1 MIPPKKSAAAPKEP
15 LFTRDFLLAILIN
28 LFLAIVFFVLVTGLA
43 VYAAEEFSAGET
55 AAGFAAS
62 AFVVGA
68 LAARIF
74 AGKYVNF
81 LGRRRTVLA
90 CLVVY
95 VLAGLAY
102 LVVDSYEMLIA
113 LRAVHGIS
121 FGFGQTALNAGV
133 FAMIPHTRR
142 GEGAGYYLLAN
153 SLPPAIG
160 PLAAIQLTQ
169 RYDFWAMF
177 VAVTIVSV
185 IALIFSLF
193 LRLPED
199 KPWRMSLREKLT
211 LRPRDIIEPRAFKIS
226 LVAMLLGIGFASVMT
241 FLNGYA
247 RSLDMVDAASIFFVI
262 YAGAV
267 LVSRLFMGKIQD
279 RFGDNAAVY
288 PAVIFYIIAMGLLA
302 WAPNQTVLLT
312 AGVLAGFGFGS
323 LLPVLQAIIA
333 SDLPAHRT
341 SIGISTFFIMLDAG
355 FGFSPLLLG
364 PLVSFADYRFMYAM
378 CAGVVVVSLVL
389 YWLVHGRHDVHQGVA
404 RRIPRCGTRGK
415 DDGGAGSSAQAG

>member
-1 MIPPKKSAAAPKEP
+1 MAAKNIPKTPKDP
-15 LFTRDFLLAILIN
+15 LFTKDFLLAIVIN
-28 LFLAIVFFVLVTGLA
+28 LLLATVFFILITGLA
-43 VYAAEEFSAGET
+43 VYAAEEFAAGET

-68 LAARIF
+68 LGARIF

-81 LGRRRTVLA
+81 LGRRRTVLV
-90 CLVVY
+90 CLIVY

-102 LVVDSYEMLIA
+102 LWVDSYAMLIA

-133 FAMIPHTRR
+133 FAMIPASRR

-177 VAVTIVSV
+177 LAVTLVSV
-185 IALIFSLF
+185 IGLVFSLF

-199 KPWRMSLREKLT
+199 NPWRTTLREKLT

-247 RSLDMVDAASIFFVI
+247 RSLNMVDAASLFFVI

-267 LVSRLFMGKIQD
+267 LVSRLLMGRIQD
-279 RFGDNAAVY
+279 RYGDNWAVY
-288 PAVIFYIIAMGLLA
+288 PAVIFYIIAMVLLA
-302 WAPNQTVLLT
+302 WAPNQGVLLA

-364 PLVSFADYRFMYAM
+364 PLVSFADYRFMYAA

-404 RRIPRCGTRGK
+404 RRTPGTGPGT
-415 DDGGAGSSAQAG
+415 DDGAAAV

>member
-1 MIPPKKSAAAPKEP
+1 MAAKNIPKTPKDP
-15 LFTRDFLLAILIN
+15 LFTKDFLLAIVIN
-28 LFLAIVFFVLVTGLA
+28 LLLATVFFILITGLA
-43 VYAAEEFSAGET
+43 VYAAEEFAAGET

-68 LAARIF
+68 LGARIF

-81 LGRRRTVLA
+81 LGRRRTVLV
-90 CLVVY
+90 CLIVY

-102 LVVDSYEMLIA
+102 LWVDSYAMLIA

-133 FAMIPHTRR
+133 FAMIPASRR

-177 VAVTIVSV
+177 LAVTLVSV
-185 IALIFSLF
+185 IGLVFSLF

-199 KPWRMSLREKLT
+199 NPWRTTLREKLT

-247 RSLDMVDAASIFFVI
+247 RSLNMVDAASLFFVI

-267 LVSRLFMGKIQD
+267 LVSRLFMGRIQD
-279 RFGDNAAVY
+279 RYGDNWAVY
-288 PAVIFYIIAMGLLA
+288 PAVIFYIIAMVLLA
-302 WAPNQTVLLT
+302 WAPNQGVLLA

-364 PLVSFADYRFMYAM
+364 PLVSFADYRFMYAA

-404 RRIPRCGTRGK
+404 RRTPGAGAGT
-415 DDGGAGSSAQAG
+415 DDGAAAV

>member
-1 MIPPKKSAAAPKEP
+1 MAAKNIPKTPKDP
-15 LFTRDFLLAILIN
+15 LFTKDFLLAIVIN
-28 LFLAIVFFVLVTGLA
+28 LLLATVFFILITGLA
-43 VYAAEEFSAGET
+43 VYAAEEFAAGET

-68 LAARIF
+68 LGARIF

-81 LGRRRTVLA
+81 LGRRRTVLV
-90 CLVVY
+90 CLIVY

-102 LVVDSYEMLIA
+102 LWVDSYAMLIA

-133 FAMIPHTRR
+133 FAMIPASRR

-177 VAVTIVSV
+177 LAVTLVSV
-185 IALIFSLF
+185 IGLVFSLF

-199 KPWRMSLREKLT
+199 NPWRTTLREKLT

-247 RSLDMVDAASIFFVI
+247 RSLNMVDAASLFFVI

-267 LVSRLFMGKIQD
+267 LVSRLFMGRIQD
-279 RFGDNAAVY
+279 RYGDNWAVY
-288 PAVIFYIIAMGLLA
+288 PAVIFYIIAMVLLA
-302 WAPNQTVLLT
+302 WAPNQGVLLA

-364 PLVSFADYRFMYAM
+364 PLVSFADYRFMYAA

-389 YWLVHGRHDVHQGVA
+389 YWLVHGRHDVQQGVA
-404 RRIPRCGTRGK
+404 RRTPGTGPGT
-415 DDGGAGSSAQAG
+415 DDGAAAV

>member
-1 MIPPKKSAAAPKEP
+1 MAKNKDAAHEPKEP
-15 LFTRDFLLAILIN
+15 LFTKDFLLAIVIN
-28 LFLAIVFFVLVTGLA
+28 LLLATVFFILITGLA
-43 VYAAEEFSAGET
+43 VYAAEEFAAGET

-68 LAARIF
+68 LCARVF

-81 LGRRRTVLA
+81 LGRRRTVLV
-90 CLVVY
+90 CLIVY

-102 LVVDSYEMLIA
+102 LWVDSYAMLIA

-133 FAMIPHTRR
+133 FAMIPRSRR

-177 VAVTIVSV
+177 LAVTLVSV
-185 IALIFSLF
+185 IGLVFALF
-193 LRLPED
+193 LKLPED
-199 KPWRMSLREKLT
+199 SPWRTSLREKLT

-247 RSLDMVDAASIFFVI
+247 RSLDMVDAASLFFVI

-279 RFGDNAAVY
+279 RYGDNWAVY
-288 PAVIFYIIAMGLLA
+288 PAVLFYIVAMVLLA
-302 WAPNQTVLLT
+302 WAPNQGVLLV

-341 SIGISTFFIMLDAG
+341 SIGISTFFILLDTG

-364 PLVSFADYRFMYAM
+364 PLVSFADYRFMYAA
-378 CAGVVVVSLVL
+378 CAGVVVLSLVL
-389 YWLVHGRHDVHQGVA
+389 YWLVHGRHDVLQGTA
-404 RRIPRCGTRGK
+404 RRVPRSGPRAK
-415 DDGGAGSSAQAG
+415 DDDGAGASPQDS

>member
-1 MIPPKKSAAAPKEP
+1 MIAAKKTSDAPKEP
-15 LFTRDFLLAILIN
+15 LFTKDFLLAIVIN

-62 AFVVGA
+62 AFVIGA
-68 LAARIF
+68 LAARLF

-102 LVVDSYEMLIA
+102 LVVDSYGMLIA

-133 FAMIPHTRR
+133 FAMIPRTRR

-185 IALIFSLF
+185 IALVFSLF

-199 KPWRMSLREKLT
+199 KPWRTSLREKLA
-211 LRPRDIIEPRAFKIS
+211 LRPQDIIEPRAFKIS

-279 RFGDNAAVY
+279 RYGDNWAVY

-302 WAPNQTVLLT
+302 WAPNQGVLLT

-333 SDLPAHRT
+333 SALPAHRT

-364 PLVSFADYRFMYAM
+364 PLVSYADYRFMYAM
-378 CAGVVVVSLVL
+378 CGGVVVVSLAL

-404 RRIPRCGTRGK
+404 RRTPGQGRK
-415 DDGGAGSSAQAG
+415 PDDDGAAPGPQGG

>member
-1 MIPPKKSAAAPKEP
+1 MAAKNIPKTPKDP
-15 LFTRDFLLAILIN
+15 LFTKDFLLAIVIN
-28 LFLAIVFFVLVTGLA
+28 LLLATVFFILITGLA
-43 VYAAEEFSAGET
+43 VYAAEEFAAGET

-68 LAARIF
+68 LGARIF

-81 LGRRRTVLA
+81 LGRRRTVLV
-90 CLVVY
+90 CLIVY

-102 LVVDSYEMLIA
+102 LWVDSYAMLIA

-133 FAMIPHTRR
+133 FAMIPASRR

-177 VAVTIVSV
+177 LAVTLVSV
-185 IALIFSLF
+185 IGLVFSLF

-199 KPWRMSLREKLT
+199 NPWRTTLREKLT

-247 RSLDMVDAASIFFVI
+247 RSLNMVDAASLFFVI

-267 LVSRLFMGKIQD
+267 LVSRLFMGRIQD
-279 RFGDNAAVY
+279 RYGDNWAVY
-288 PAVIFYIIAMGLLA
+288 PAVIFYIIAMVLLA
-302 WAPNQTVLLT
+302 WAPNQGVLLA

-364 PLVSFADYRFMYAM
+364 PLVSFADYRFMYAA

-404 RRIPRCGTRGK
+404 RRTPGTGPGT
-415 DDGGAGSSAQAG
+415 DDGAAAV

>member
-1 MIPPKKSAAAPKEP
+1 MAAKNIPKAPKDP
-15 LFTRDFLLAILIN
+15 LFTKDFLLAIIIN
-28 LFLAIVFFVLVTGLA
+28 LLLATVFFILITGLA
-43 VYAAEEFSAGET
+43 VYAAEEFAAGET

-68 LAARIF
+68 LGARIF

-81 LGRRRTVLA
+81 LGRRRTVLV
-90 CLVVY
+90 CLIVY

-102 LVVDSYEMLIA
+102 LWVDSYAMLIA

-133 FAMIPHTRR
+133 FAMIPASRR

-177 VAVTIVSV
+177 LAVTLVSV
-185 IALIFSLF
+185 IGLVFSLF

-199 KPWRMSLREKLT
+199 NPWRTTLREKLT

-247 RSLDMVDAASIFFVI
+247 RSLNMVDAASLFFVI

-267 LVSRLFMGKIQD
+267 LVSRLFMGRIQD
-279 RFGDNAAVY
+279 RYGDNWAVY
-288 PAVIFYIIAMGLLA
+288 PAVIFYIIAMVLLA
-302 WAPNQTVLLT
+302 WAPNQGVLLA

-364 PLVSFADYRFMYAM
+364 PLVSFADYRFMYAA

-404 RRIPRCGTRGK
+404 RRTP
-415 DDGGAGSSAQAG
+415 GSPGNSASGDL

>member
-1 MIPPKKSAAAPKEP
+1 MIAAKKTAAAPKEP
-15 LFTRDFLLAILIN
+15 LFTKDFLLAIVIN

-133 FAMIPHTRR
+133 FAMIPRTRR

-185 IALIFSLF
+185 VALVFSLF

-199 KPWRMSLREKLT
+199 KPWRTSLVEKLT

-267 LVSRLFMGKIQD
+267 LVSRLFMGKVQD
-279 RFGDNAAVY
+279 RYGDNWAVY
-288 PAVIFYIIAMGLLA
+288 PAVICYIIAMGLLA
-302 WAPNQTVLLT
+302 WTPNQGVLLT

-364 PLVSFADYRFMYAM
+364 PLVSYADYRFMYAM
-378 CAGVVVVSLVL
+378 CAGVVVLSLVL

-404 RRIPRCGTRGK
+404 RRIPGHGRK
-415 DDGGAGSSAQAG
+415 SDDDGVIPSPQGT

>member
-1 MIPPKKSAAAPKEP
+1 MAAKNIPKTPKDP
-15 LFTRDFLLAILIN
+15 LFTKDFLLAIVIN
-28 LFLAIVFFVLVTGLA
+28 LLLATVFFILITGLA
-43 VYAAEEFSAGET
+43 VYAAEEFAAGET

-68 LAARIF
+68 LGARIF

-81 LGRRRTVLA
+81 LGRRRTVLV
-90 CLVVY
+90 CLIVY

-102 LVVDSYEMLIA
+102 LWVDSYAMLIA

-133 FAMIPHTRR
+133 FAMIPASRR

-177 VAVTIVSV
+177 LAVTLVSV
-185 IALIFSLF
+185 IGLVFSLF

-199 KPWRMSLREKLT
+199 NPWRTTLREKLT

-247 RSLDMVDAASIFFVI
+247 RSLNMVDAASLFFVI

-267 LVSRLFMGKIQD
+267 LVSRLFMGRIQD
-279 RFGDNAAVY
+279 RYGDNWAVY
-288 PAVIFYIIAMGLLA
+288 PAVIFYIIAMVLLA
-302 WAPNQTVLLT
+302 WAPNQGVLLA

-364 PLVSFADYRFMYAM
+364 PLVSFADYRFMYTA

-389 YWLVHGRHDVHQGVA
+389 YWLFHGRHDVHQGVA
-404 RRIPRCGTRGK
+404 RRTPGTGPGT
-415 DDGGAGSSAQAG
+415 DDGAAAV

>member
-1 MIPPKKSAAAPKEP
+1 MAAKNIPKTPKDP
-15 LFTRDFLLAILIN
+15 LFTKDFLLAIVIN
-28 LFLAIVFFVLVTGLA
+28 LLLATVFFILITGLA
-43 VYAAEEFSAGET
+43 VYAAEEFAAGET

-68 LAARIF
+68 LGARIF

-81 LGRRRTVLA
+81 LGRRRTVLV
-90 CLVVY
+90 CLIVY

-102 LVVDSYEMLIA
+102 LWVDSYAMLIA

-133 FAMIPHTRR
+133 FAMIPASRR

-177 VAVTIVSV
+177 LAVTLVSV
-185 IALIFSLF
+185 IGLVFSLF

-199 KPWRMSLREKLT
+199 NPWRTTLREKLT

-247 RSLDMVDAASIFFVI
+247 RSLNMVDAASLFFVI

-267 LVSRLFMGKIQD
+267 LVSRLFMGRIQD
-279 RFGDNAAVY
+279 RYGDNWAVY
-288 PAVIFYIIAMGLLA
+288 PAVIFYIIAMVLLA
-302 WAPNQTVLLT
+302 WAPNQGVLLA

-364 PLVSFADYRFMYAM
+364 PLVSFADYRFMYTA

-404 RRIPRCGTRGK
+404 RRTPGTGPGT
-415 DDGGAGSSAQAG
+415 DDGAAAV